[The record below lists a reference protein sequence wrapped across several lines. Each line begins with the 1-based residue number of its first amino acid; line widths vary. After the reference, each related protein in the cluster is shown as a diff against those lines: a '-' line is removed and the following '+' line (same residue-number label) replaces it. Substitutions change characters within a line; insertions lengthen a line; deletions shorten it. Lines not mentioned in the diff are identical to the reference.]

1 MRRFLALFLLLLLPL
16 QFSWAAVESY
26 CEHEERVEAA
36 QVAKHV
42 QHAHADIAA
51 AAADADAGTGTGMD
65 TSIDTGCDSCHCH
78 GHFTGISNRVRAVEP
93 HPSNAR
99 PTAALADTGGAHAPA
114 RPERPQWAPLA

>member
-26 CEHEERVEAA
+26 CEHEERAEAA
-36 QVAKHV
+36 QLAQHV
-42 QHAHADIAA
+42 QHADADTAA
-51 AAADADAGTGTGMD
+51 AAADAGTSMD
-65 TSIDTGCDSCHCH
+65 TSVDTGCDSCHCH

-93 HPSNAR
+93 HPSSTR

-114 RPERPQWAPLA
+114 RPERPQWAALA